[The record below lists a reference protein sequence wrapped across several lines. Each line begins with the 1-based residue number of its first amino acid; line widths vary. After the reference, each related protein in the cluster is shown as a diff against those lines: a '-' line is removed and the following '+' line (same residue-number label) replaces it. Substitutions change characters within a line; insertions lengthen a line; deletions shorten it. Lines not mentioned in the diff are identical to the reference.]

1 MNDDGPTT
9 PPLVPH
15 PNPARAHP
23 RMVRFLLGSALAALR
38 VTMLV
43 SPRPSALLVR
53 KVFARTGGD
62 QATRLSTGAP
72 TDVRV
77 VSDVGYGSGS
87 GADERVDLYL
97 PPSAGGGA
105 DAPPVVMWIHGGA
118 WVGGSKDELSGWFR
132 RLADAADV
140 AVAAISYSLAPE
152 STSPTPLAQ
161 AARAAR
167 FLADHGDELGVDT
180 SQLFV
185 GGDSAGA
192 QIAAQLG
199 AVASSAELASR
210 CGLVGAEVPPLRGL
224 VLCCGPYDVRTFG
237 DDGPVHH
244 IVDAVMWAYSG
255 TRRWRGDER
264 FLDTMAVVDHVSEAF
279 PATFVTVGNADPLE
293 PQTDQLQAA
302 LAAAGVETDALRFEP
317 DHQPALGHE
326 YQFDVRLDESSTA
339 LSRIAAFLGRHR
351 DAV

>member
-1 MNDDGPTT
+1 MTDDGSDT
-9 PPLVPH
+9 PPLLPH
-15 PNPARAHP
+15 PSPAEAHP
-23 RMVRFLLGSALAALR
+23 RMVRFLLGAALAALR
-38 VTMLV
+38 ATMLV

-62 QATRLSTGAP
+62 QGARLATGAP

-77 VSDVGYGSGS
+77 VSDIAYGSGP
-87 GADERVDLYL
+87 DERLDLYL
-97 PPSAGGGA
+97 PATAEHRTSP
-105 DAPPVVMWIHGGA
+105 PPVVMWIHGGA
-118 WVGGSKDELSGWFR
+118 WVGGSKEELSGWFR

-140 AVAAISYSLAPE
+140 AVAAIGYSLAPE
-152 STSPTPLAQ
+152 AVSPTPLAQ

-167 FLADHGDELGVDT
+167 FLADHGDELRVDA
-180 SQLFV
+180 SRPFV

-199 AVASSAELASR
+199 AVASSEQLAAH
-210 CGLVGAEVPPLRGL
+210 CGLVSADVPPLRGM

-244 IVDAVMWAYSG
+244 VVDAVMWAYSG
-255 TRRWRGDER
+255 VRHWREDER
-264 FLDTMAVVDHVSEAF
+264 FLDTMAVVDHIQAAF

-293 PQTDQLQAA
+293 PQTGQLQTA
-302 LAAAGVETDALRFEP
+302 LARAGVETDALRFEP
-317 DHQPALGHE
+317 DHRPALGHE
-326 YQFDVRLDESSTA
+326 YQFDLRLDESTTA

-351 DAV
+351 DIV